1 METATGG
8 DAVRETVT
16 AVLADHPVVVGLLF
30 GSQARGEATAA
41 SDIDVAV
48 AFEECEPGD
57 PGHLETLLSLDTD
70 LVLAL
75 GTGDVDVID
84 LRSASPALVR
94 AVFADG
100 EVLVGSPADA
110 RRLRERL
117 LAQADENPRS
127 PAERL
132 DDAIAAID
140 DHLA

>member
-48 AFEECEPGD
+48 AFEESNSVQSRARLRLG
-57 PGHLETLLSLDTD
+57 TD
-70 LVLAL
+70 LALAL
-75 GTGDVDVID
+75 GRDDVDVVD

-94 AVFADG
+94 AVFRDG
-100 EVLVGSPADA
+100 ERLVGSDRDAQRVREHALADA
-110 RRLRERL
+110 
-117 LAQADENPRS
+117 DEDSRS
-127 PAERL
+127 PAQRF
-132 DDAIAAID
+132 DDALSAID

>member
-30 GSQARGEATAA
+30 GSQARDEATAA

-48 AFEECEPGD
+48 AFEESDSGQFRARLRL
-57 PGHLETLLSLDTD
+57 GTD
-70 LVLAL
+70 LALAL
-75 GTGDVDVID
+75 GRDDVDVVD

-94 AVFADG
+94 AVFRDG
-100 EVLVGSPADA
+100 ERLVGSDSDA
-110 RRLRERL
+110 QRVREHAL
-117 LAQADENPRS
+117 ADEDSRS
-127 PAERL
+127 PAQRL